1 MTQKARQL
9 GMSST
14 VYRNASGLPNPEQV
28 TTARDMA
35 RLAYALLRD
44 FPHYYAVFSVQS
56 YPYRGRILENHN
68 RMLAHPTPAP
78 TA

>member
-14 VYRNASGLPNPEQV
+14 VFRNASGLPNPEQV

-35 RLAYALLRD
+35 RLANALMRD
-44 FPHYYAVFSVQS
+44 FPHYYPVFSVLS
-56 YPYRGRILENHN
+56 YNYRGR
-68 RMLAHPTPAP
+68 LAREP
-78 TA
+78 